1 MKITVK
7 VDNQVF
13 EVEVGDLTARPITAT
28 VDGYQFEVWP
38 EEAAPTPTPPAA
50 RPQTGRIPSTPSVLP
65 HPEVH
70 NPPTA
75 TGTSRPLQP
84 TAAPLPSTDGGALKA
99 VPAPIPGIIVSIAVK
114 VGDTVAV
121 GQELCVLEAMKMKN
135 VIRSPRAG
143 TIAAVRIS
151 TGQHVKHRDLL
162 FEYAD

>member
-38 EEAAPTPTPPAA
+38 EGAAPAPPPPAA

-65 HPEVH
+65 HPEVRT
-70 NPPTA
+70 PPTA
-75 TGTSRPLQP
+75 TGTARPVQ
-84 TAAPLPSTDGGALKA
+84 AAAQSTDGGASKT
-99 VPAPIPGIIVSIAVK
+99 VSAPIPGVIVSVAAK
-114 VGDTVAV
+114 VGDAVTV

-143 TIAAVRIS
+143 TIAAVRVAA
-151 TGQHVKHRDLL
+151 GQHVKHRDPL
-162 FEYAD
+162 FEFAD